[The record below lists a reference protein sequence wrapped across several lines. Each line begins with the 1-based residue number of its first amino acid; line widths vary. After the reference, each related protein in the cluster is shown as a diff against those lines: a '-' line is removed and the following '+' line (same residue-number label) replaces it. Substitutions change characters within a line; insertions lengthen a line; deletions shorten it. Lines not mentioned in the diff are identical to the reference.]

1 MISKPNI
8 LNRIVVVI
16 EANNKQVAKKVLHSS
31 LFDRRNIHK
40 LLNLYFDK
48 YNYNQDIYF
57 EKLTLELDKINFRD
71 LNSLFPIRLNA
82 ALSKA
87 LKKYLVNNKV
97 KILTEDSMM
106 PENLFKPS
114 LLHSGYLSNI
124 EEFIRY
130 LHQKSAQLNPEK
142 GMENNRNIDINV
154 DILIEQLMKTGKKL
168 TLLLAKSCLSE
179 HSLQRILSISQ
190 PALLTAIN
198 RKLSEDT
205 DIFQHQG
212 KAVYSWQL
220 VLNALGYIHRHDM
233 QEIPKPD
240 VKVILYIT
248 AELESSILDVVSII
262 TLFRQNIA
270 TENALLN
277 EWLKPLWQIELIP
290 QLCKKHLSVQ
300 EYENLVNRF
309 GCENQSF
316 RKQALRKI
324 TEVDPLLTELLQAL
338 ETKPRQ
344 HLPLLNQHQCSLM
357 ATAIQKG
364 EVKAQNILQ
373 LFQHPALYN
382 RAGTTWLASL
392 WQLVPVLQICKK
404 HLSAKEYQDL
414 SQRFILNDADKKL
427 ITEDR
432 QALSTLG
439 NLSITGNSR
448 NQPQIINRSHV
459 DRVSLTKQ
467 IFPCQVNNAGILVLW
482 PMLPALFNQ
491 LGLLDAQKFIH
502 RQAQFN
508 AVGFLDYL
516 IWGNEE
522 VQTEQKILNNILC
535 GLMADEFIELAPL
548 EPEKQ
553 LIIEQWLDAV
563 ISQFPTWKKL
573 SRNDARQLFLQ
584 RPGELL
590 IDDQEIKIKVQH
602 QPFDLLL
609 TDWPWPL
616 NIAKLPWLKSPLQ
629 IDWQNI

>member
-1 MISKPNI
+1 
-8 LNRIVVVI
+8 
-16 EANNKQVAKKVLHSS
+16 
-31 LFDRRNIHK
+31 
-40 LLNLYFDK
+40 
-48 YNYNQDIYF
+48 
-57 EKLTLELDKINFRD
+57 
-71 LNSLFPIRLNA
+71 
-82 ALSKA
+82 
-87 LKKYLVNNKV
+87 
-97 KILTEDSMM
+97 M
-106 PENLFKPS
+106 PENIFKPS

-154 DILIEQLMKTGKKL
+154 NILIEQLMKIGKKL

-190 PALLTAIN
+190 LALLTAIN

-290 QLCKKHLSVQ
+290 QLCKKHLSIQ

-316 RKQALRKI
+316 REPVLQKI

-338 ETKPRQ
+338 ETKPQQ
-344 HLPLLNQHQCSLM
+344 HLPLLNQHQCSLI

-392 WQLVPVLQICKK
+392 WQLVPVSQICKK
-404 HLSAKEYQDL
+404 HLSVEEYQDL
-414 SQRFILNDADKKL
+414 SQRFILNDVDKKL

-432 QALSTLG
+432 QALLTLD
-439 NLSITGNSR
+439 NLSITGNHC

-467 IFPCQVNNAGILVLW
+467 NFPCQVNNAGILVLW

-516 IWGNEE
+516 IWGNKEE
-522 VQTEQKILNNILC
+522 QTEQKILNNILC

-616 NIAKLPWLKSPLQ
+616 NIAKLPWLKCPLQ